1 MVTIYHSHTERDI
14 LHLKLKELGIPTAIY
29 YPIPLHLQDCFKSL
43 NYKVGDLPVSEKAAQ
58 EVISLPINAFMKDE
72 IDLIINKIN
81 SINIFKSL
89 KLLLIVGARPQ
100 FIKASSIIREIKKY
114 KSLNVIIVHTGQHYD
129 REMSQIFFDEL
140 NITPPKYNLEVHE
153 KNHGIMISKMISKLE
168 KVFLK
173 EKPNWIIVFGDTN
186 STLAGALAANKLA
199 IKLAHIE
206 SGMRSYN
213 KNMPEEINRILT
225 DRLSNLLFCSSKISK
240 QNLISENYN
249 VNKYKILNV
258 GDVMLDSIEHYKRF
272 SKKPEINIKNNFIL
286 ATIHRSENINNTKNL
301 KNIFQSLNKI
311 SSNSQIIM
319 PIHPNTKNKL
329 KKLNFNLNKLSL
341 ISPVSYFEMIWLIQN
356 CEILITDS
364 GGLQKE
370 AFFLNKI
377 CLTLRN
383 VTEWIELIKLGV
395 NFLAGTKKNKIL
407 KTYEKIIKTKLNFP
421 KSKVYGSGKSSA
433 KIIKAI
439 LKY

>member
-1 MVTIYHSHTERDI
+1 M
-14 LHLKLKELGIPTAIY
+14 
-29 YPIPLHLQDCFKSL
+29 
-43 NYKVGDLPVSEKAAQ
+43 
-58 EVISLPINAFMKDE
+58 
-72 IDLIINKIN
+72 
-81 SINIFKSL
+81 

-114 KSLNVIIVHTGQHYD
+114 KTLNVIIVHTGQHYD

-383 VTEWIELIKLGV
+383 ETEWIELIKLGV

-407 KTYEKIIKTKLNFP
+407 KTYEKIIKSKLNFP

>member
-1 MVTIYHSHTERDI
+1 M
-14 LHLKLKELGIPTAIY
+14 
-29 YPIPLHLQDCFKSL
+29 
-43 NYKVGDLPVSEKAAQ
+43 
-58 EVISLPINAFMKDE
+58 
-72 IDLIINKIN
+72 
-81 SINIFKSL
+81 
-89 KLLLIVGARPQ
+89 KLLLIVARPQ

-199 IKLAHIE
+199 IKLAHIGL
-206 SGMRSYN
+206 GMRSYN

-225 DRLSNLLFCSSKISK
+225 DRLSDILFCSSKISK

-249 VNKYKILNV
+249 SKKYKILNV
-258 GDVMLDSIEHYKRF
+258 GDVMYDSIIHFKKF
-272 SKKPEINIKNNFIL
+272 SRKPIIKNKNNFIL
-286 ATIHRSENINNTKNL
+286 ATIHRSENVKNPNNL
-301 KNIFQSLNKI
+301 KNIFQSLNHI

-364 GGLQKE
+364 GACKKRL
-370 AFFLNKI
+370 FFK
-377 CLTLRN
+377 
-383 VTEWIELIKLGV
+383 
-395 NFLAGTKKNKIL
+395 
-407 KTYEKIIKTKLNFP
+407 
-421 KSKVYGSGKSSA
+421 
-433 KIIKAI
+433 
-439 LKY
+439 